1 VTRLDV
7 TWLDGGRA
15 VDANDVGDRAV
26 NLARLRTASL
36 PALRAFVLGKQVFES
51 ATRELRGDAGAMMH
65 LPQDAA
71 DMVLRALRQLGGPV
85 AVRRS
90 SLPHTPSERMLAS
103 QGEAY
108 LHIMH
113 PTDAI
118 EAVRRLWTVAL
129 RAQQPIA
136 VIVQRFV
143 VPDVSARVSEEG
155 ADVLVVESTYGVGD
169 LLASNLVVPDKHR
182 VARTGRGIL
191 SRTVG
196 RKSQMTIP
204 RTDGGV
210 VRVPVPVTSS
220 RELALEDRVVEQLA
234 GMWRDVEAALGPLTR
249 LSASLAG
256 EKLSIT
262 SAELRGGSTDE
273 LMLG

>member
-1 VTRLDV
+1 MTRLDV
-7 TWLDGGRA
+7 TWLDGGRT
-15 VDANDVGDRAV
+15 VDAFEVGERAV
-26 NLARLRTASL
+26 TLARLRTASL
-36 PALRAFVLGKQVFES
+36 PALRAFVLGRTVFEK
-51 ATRELRGDAGAMMH
+51 ATAALKGDAGAMMH
-65 LPQDAA
+65 LPQEAEE
-71 DMVLRALRQLGGPV
+71 MVLRALRQLGGPV

-90 SLPHTPSERMLAS
+90 ALPDAPLDQGLA

-113 PTDAI
+113 PTDTI
-118 EAVRRLWTVAL
+118 EAIRRLWSLAL
-129 RAQQPIA
+129 RSQKPVA

-182 VARTGRGIL
+182 VARTGNAIL

-234 GMWRDVEAALGPLTR
+234 AMWRDVEAAIGAITR

-256 EKLSIT
+256 EKLAIT
-262 SAELRGGSTDE
+262 SAIARRGTTDE

>member
-7 TWLDGGRA
+7 TWLDGGRT
-15 VDANDVGDRAV
+15 VDANDGGERAV
-26 NLARLRTASL
+26 TLARLRMASL
-36 PALRAFVLGKQVFES
+36 PALRAFVLGRAVFEH
-51 ATRELRGDAGAMMH
+51 ATRDLHGDAGAMMH
-65 LPQDAA
+65 LPQEAA

-90 SLPHTPSERMLAS
+90 ALPDAPPGGPQA

-108 LHIMH
+108 LHVMH
-113 PTDAI
+113 PTDTI
-118 EAVRRLWTVAL
+118 EAVRRLWTLAL
-129 RAQQPIA
+129 RSHMPVA

-155 ADVLVVESTYGVGD
+155 NDVLLVESTYGVGD
-169 LLASNLVVPDKHR
+169 LLASNLVVPDRHR
-182 VARTGRGIL
+182 VARASNAII

-220 RELALEDRVVEQLA
+220 RELALEDRVVEQLTS
-234 GMWRDVEAALGPLTR
+234 MWRDVEAALGPIAR

-262 SAELRGGSTDE
+262 SAIARVGKSDE

>member
-1 VTRLDV
+1 MDV
-7 TWLDGGRA
+7 GERA
-15 VDANDVGDRAV
+15 VT
-26 NLARLRTASL
+26 LSKLRTASL
-36 PALRAFVLGKQVFES
+36 PALRAFVLGRSVFEH
-51 ATRELRGDAGAMMH
+51 ATRELHGDAGAMMH
-65 LPQDAA
+65 LPQEAA

-90 SLPHTPSERMLAS
+90 ALPDAPLDQTLA

-113 PTDAI
+113 PTDTI
-118 EAVRRLWTVAL
+118 EAVRRLWSLAL
-129 RAQQPIA
+129 RSQKTIA

-143 VPDVSARVSEEG
+143 VPDVSARVREEG

-182 VARTGRGIL
+182 VTRIGNTIL

-220 RELALEDRVVEQLA
+220 RELALEDRVVEELI
-234 GMWRDVEAALGPLTR
+234 GMWRSVEAAIGPISR

-262 SAELRGGSTDE
+262 SAISRSATTDE

>member
-15 VDANDVGDRAV
+15 VDVLDVGERAV
-26 NLARLRTASL
+26 TLAKLRTASL
-36 PALRAFVLGKQVFES
+36 PALRAFVLGRHVFEHT
-51 ATRELRGDAGAMMH
+51 TRDLRGDAGAMMH
-65 LPQDAA
+65 LPQEAA

-90 SLPHTPSERMLAS
+90 ALPDAPFDQTLA

-113 PTDAI
+113 PTDTI
-118 EAVRRLWTVAL
+118 EAIRRLWTLAL
-129 RAQQPIA
+129 RARKPVA

-143 VPDVSARVSEEG
+143 VPDVSARVREEG
-155 ADVLVVESTYGVGD
+155 SDVLVVESTYGVGD
-169 LLASNLVVPDKHR
+169 LLASNLVVPDRHR
-182 VARTGRGIL
+182 VARTSNEIL
-191 SRTVG
+191 TRHVG

-234 GMWRDVEAALGPLTR
+234 SMWRDVEGAIGTISR

-262 SAELRGGSTDE
+262 SAIARKSNNDE

>member
-15 VDANDVGDRAV
+15 VDALDVGERAAT
-26 NLARLRTASL
+26 LAKLRTASL
-36 PALRAFVLGKQVFES
+36 PALRAFVLGRNVFEHT
-51 ATRELRGDAGAMMH
+51 TRELHGDAGAMMH
-65 LPQDAA
+65 LPQEAA
-71 DMVLRALRQLGGPV
+71 DMVRRARRQLGGPV

-90 SLPHTPSERMLAS
+90 ALPDAPLDQALA

-113 PTDAI
+113 PTDTI
-118 EAVRRLWTVAL
+118 EAIRRLWTLAL
-129 RAQQPIA
+129 RAGKPVA

-143 VPDVSARVSEEG
+143 VPDVSARVREEG
-155 ADVLVVESTYGVGD
+155 TDVLVVESTYGVGD
-169 LLASNLVVPDKHR
+169 LLASNLVVPDRHR
-182 VARTGRGIL
+182 VARSGNSIL
-191 SRTVG
+191 SRHVG

-234 GMWRDVEAALGPLTR
+234 GMWRDVEGAIGTISR

-262 SAELRGGSTDE
+262 SAISRKGTNDE